1 MRGRQEREVDEFGR
15 VVNND
20 WAMAHGLA
28 GKKLAV
34 LGTGKLG
41 GILLRAYLKQGL
53 FSAKRV
59 TATVKHGDKA
69 AALAKELHVAATT
82 ENRKAVHGAD
92 IVLLGVKP
100 QVVGDVLKEIS
111 PELSEKTLVVSVAAS
126 VPTAYIEQNIAQH
139 GGGKVPVVRA
149 MPNTCS
155 RVGTGMTGI
164 CRGAHASA
172 QHLEIARTM
181 FEAVGRAVVVDEK
194 NMDAVTGLSA
204 SGPAFA
210 YIILESLAEAGVKV
224 GLPRDVSTLLA
235 AQTMK
240 GAASVVLETGDHP
253 ALLKD
258 SVTTPAGCTIDG
270 ILELE
275 EGKLRVT
282 LIKAVVKAT
291 QRAGELLFEK

>member
-1 MRGRQEREVDEFGR
+1 MPNKLSEK
-15 VVNND
+15 N
-20 WAMAHGLA
+20 
-28 GKKLAV
+28 LAV

-53 FSAKRV
+53 FTAKRV
-59 TATVKHGDKA
+59 TATVKHEEKA
-69 AALAKELHVAATT
+69 AILGKELGVKVATD
-82 ENRKAVHGAD
+82 NRKAVQNAD

-100 QVVGDVLKEIS
+100 QVVGEVLKEIA
-111 PELSEKTLVVSVAAS
+111 PELNKAVLIISVAAS
-126 VPTAYIEQNIAQH
+126 VPTAYIESRV
-139 GGGKVPVVRA
+139 GDKVAVVRA

-155 RVGTGMTGI
+155 IVGCGMTGV
-164 CRGAHASA
+164 CRGSHASPE
-172 QHLEIARTM
+172 HLEMAKAM
-181 FEAVGRAVVVDEK
+181 FNAVGRTVVVDEK

-270 ILELE
+270 IMELE

-291 QRAGELLFEK
+291 QRAGELLFDK

>member
-1 MRGRQEREVDEFGR
+1 MNENLRD
-15 VVNND
+15 
-20 WAMAHGLA
+20 
-28 GKKLAV
+28 KKLAV

-53 FSAKRV
+53 FKAQNV
-59 TATVKHGDKA
+59 TATVKHSEKA
-69 AALAKELHVAATT
+69 AKLAKEMGIATST
-82 ENRKAVHGAD
+82 ENRGAVRGAD

-100 QVVGDVLKEIS
+100 QVIGEVLQEIS
-111 PELSEKTLVVSVAAS
+111 GELNPDALVISVAAS
-126 VPTAYIEQNIAQH
+126 VPTSYIEQRLGA
-139 GGGKVPVVRA
+139 KAAVVRV

-155 RVGTGMTGI
+155 TVNCGMAGI
-164 CRGAHASA
+164 CRGASA
-172 QHLEIARTM
+172 TEQHVEIVRTM
-181 FEAVGRAVVVDEK
+181 FDAVGRTVVVDEK

-224 GLPRDVSTLLA
+224 GLARDVATLLA

-258 SVTTPAGCTIDG
+258 AVTTPAGCTIDG